1 MQRLEAIVA
10 DSIKGQNLYL
20 EKMIQSDKASAKI
33 ADEFYQTAN
42 ANVESHT
49 ADFQD

>member
-1 MQRLEAIVA
+1 
-10 DSIKGQNLYL
+10 
-20 EKMIQSDKASAKI
+20 MIQSDKASAKI
-33 ADEFYQTAN
+33 ADEFYQTDDFHQTAN